1 MIPLACP
8 KSSGDS
14 CCISGWRLEC
24 EFLLTLWILRDL
36 QEMLVWPG
44 VEARARALADA
55 PEQHRT
61 SYVVVLQIELNMKR
75 KDIAKLP
82 GAGRR
87 RKRQS
92 ELPGQ
97 AGKLFESSELCYPSP

>member
-1 MIPLACP
+1 
-8 KSSGDS
+8 
-14 CCISGWRLEC
+14 
-24 EFLLTLWILRDL
+24 
-36 QEMLVWPG
+36 MLVWPG
-44 VEARARALADA
+44 VEAGVRIPADA

-97 AGKLFESSELCYPSP
+97 AGKR

>member
-1 MIPLACP
+1 
-8 KSSGDS
+8 
-14 CCISGWRLEC
+14 
-24 EFLLTLWILRDL
+24 
-36 QEMLVWPG
+36 MLVWPG
-44 VEARARALADA
+44 AKAGVRIPADA
-55 PEQHRT
+55 SEQHRT

-87 RKRQS
+87 RKRPT

-97 AGKLFESSELCYPSP
+97 AGKF